1 MEDLVVVILVNYNQ
15 NEYTLKCVESL
26 LDSDY
31 NNFKIVLVDNGSTQ
45 KNGDELVRNL
55 PNHDKFIFK
64 RLVDNRGYA
73 EGTNYG
79 LAEGI
84 KLNPDFF
91 LIMNND
97 TIIDKYAIK
106 ELVKTC
112 KDYDEKV
119 IVTGKVYHYD
129 EPDKLQI
136 VGYRLKNKK
145 ILTYEQLGLDEPDQ
159 GQYDNIEVRDMIDD
173 VFVLHPVSIY
183 KSIGGYSPYLWVNGV
198 NIDMALR
205 AKKIGYTLVYTPH
218 AKLWHKG
225 SVSIGGRNM
234 NPKLA
239 YWNIQSSLILRYLY
253 LNKSNFLTYYLT
265 VVFSVFRTYLK
276 SIYLRVF
283 RNENIVQYAKAKY
296 KGLVY
301 FNHWIFKKNHNNGY
315 NPF

>member
-1 MEDLVVVILVNYNQ
+1 MKDLVVVILVNYNQ
-15 NEYTLKCVESL
+15 NDYTLKCIESL
-26 LDSDY
+26 LDIDY
-31 NNFKIVLVDNGSTQ
+31 INYRIVLVDNGST
-45 KNGDELVRNL
+45 KENAVELIREL
-55 PNHDKFIFK
+55 PKHDKLIFK
-64 RLVDNRGYA
+64 RLVDNIGYA

-79 LAEGI
+79 LREGI

-106 ELVKTC
+106 ELVKTS
-112 KDYDEKV
+112 KDYSKKV

-159 GQYDNIEVRDMIDD
+159 GQYDAIEARDMIDD
-173 VFVLHPVSIY
+173 IFVLHPVEIY

-205 AKKIGYTLVYTPH
+205 AKELGYTLVYTPH

-253 LNKSNFLTYYLT
+253 LNNSNFLIYYLIT
-265 VVFSVFRTYLK
+265 VISIIRTYLR
-276 SIYLRVF
+276 SVYLRLF
-283 RNENIVQYAKAKY
+283 KSQNIFHYAKAKY
-296 KGLVY
+296 KGLAY
-301 FNHWIFKKNHNNGY
+301 FNRWVFNKKANNGY